1 MHNLILFLGF
11 QTSFLIALVYL
22 NKIKWNGKFSNV
34 KIAGILAFLFY
45 LSIIVVVIFTNYHL
59 KNKLESFD
67 INHDGFFTNEEIN
80 TEQKLAMK
88 DVISDVG
95 RNFAP
100 FIGILYSLVYFI
112 IILPIIAL
120 INKTLFNKRLPSN
133 S

>member
-1 MHNLILFLGF
+1 MSNLILFLTF
-11 QTSFLIALVYL
+11 QIFILMILIYL
-22 NKIKWNGKFSNV
+22 NRIKWNLKFSNV

-45 LSIIVVVIFTNYHL
+45 LSIIVVVIITNYHL

-80 TEQKLAMK
+80 TEQQLAMK

-112 IILPIIAL
+112 IIFPIIAL
-120 INKTLFNKRLPSN
+120 INKILFNKRLPSN